1 MLSNCQGRGEGR
13 RSSEYSNVQDS
24 SGTTNLETRKLSEEF
39 SDVVLV
45 IADTWISKE
54 LRARTSGAANILEFP
69 RAMVKSW
76 AKFDLGG

>member
-24 SGTTNLETRKLSEEF
+24 SGTTNLETRKPLEKFSEM
-39 SDVVLV
+39 
-45 IADTWISKE
+45 IAYTWINKE
-54 LRARTSGAANILEFP
+54 LRARTSGAANILELP

-76 AKFDLGG
+76 AKFDFVG